1 MLYDVAMKPEVEH
14 IIHTIRTAMRLL
26 GYTNRDVERKLGLSS
41 SYLSRLFSG
50 GMELRVE
57 HVVDIA
63 RAIGLEPEEILQLS
77 YPQPHQPPTEAM
89 QRIQATLHGMRSERP
104 AAAAAPVPPAPA
116 PSPALDS
123 ETIQEMME
131 ETLRRFFGEL
141 ASGGRARK

>member
-1 MLYDVAMKPEVEH
+1 MKPEVEH

-63 RAIGLEPEEILQLS
+63 RSIGLEPQEILQLS

-89 QRIQATLHGMRSERP
+89 QRIQATLHGMRSDRP
-104 AAAAAPVPPAPA
+104 AAAPAPA
-116 PSPALDS
+116 PVASVPPALDS
-123 ETIQEMME
+123 EAIQEMME